1 MKIRS
6 FQYVIALLL
15 ACGLQLTDGH
25 AASISINFCIGI
37 NDTNSVDAG
46 ESATQFNPV
55 DGTNWNNVLLA
66 NTKAVSPGVFITNS
80 TGGNF
85 ILLRDNLGR
94 TNAAR
99 LTSTLGTGG
108 GYCNVSGTTPA
119 AQATVTGEGGLMASY
134 LLLGGSSPAETITVS
149 GLDASFTTN
158 GYSVYLFFD
167 IGTNSSSPR
176 TLGYAVND
184 GSSSN
189 VLWAVDS
196 GGDNSDTNDDGIME
210 WLPATGINSNS
221 ATAGA
226 NYARFAGLGGTNF
239 TVSVLGS
246 ARGAISGLQIVTNAG
261 SSPHITAF
269 TASPAVIQ
277 SGTAATLAWQ
287 VSGADL
293 ITITPGIGSVS
304 ASGTTNV
311 TPAGTTTYT
320 LMASNTSGTVTATA
334 TLTTTNDT
342 VDVYLLGGQSNMQGL
357 GILAE
362 LTPAQ
367 LLAPTNVFYWKVT
380 NFVPL
385 IPGTTVT
392 AAAGQF
398 GPEITFATEIA
409 KLGRKAY
416 LIKEYN
422 SGKPL
427 DAGWNDQTWVGD
439 PPVPNRINF
448 YPGTN
453 ATDVNRGT
461 LYKNEL
467 LPMYQAGINSIITN
481 GNTPVIRGLIWMQGE
496 QDSKTNTSAG
506 RYAVNLKRLR
516 DRLASDLGL
525 TNLPVTFGQV
535 LPYTPPAVRFTYRDL
550 VRAQQAAADMFPGLP
565 EAIPHCRMVS
575 TDSFPIN
582 PADQVHYT
590 TPGQILLGIA
600 FAQGI
605 QEAAFGVSLTP
616 TNITSSVTGG
626 KLALAWPSDR
636 IGWRL
641 EVQTNSLSVGISGN
655 WSTWPGSATT
665 NAVLIPFNPA
675 ATTVFFRLI
684 YP

>member
-1 MKIRS
+1 MKTS
-6 FQYVIALLL
+6 SLTFLL
-15 ACGLQLTDGH
+15 GLW
-25 AASISINFCIGI
+25 AA
-37 NDTNSVDAG
+37 A
-46 ESATQFNPV
+46 
-55 DGTNWNNVLLA
+55 
-66 NTKAVSPGVFITNS
+66 
-80 TGGNF
+80 
-85 ILLRDNLGR
+85 
-94 TNAAR
+94 
-99 LTSTLGTGG
+99 LTS
-108 GYCNVSGTTPA
+108 A
-119 AQATVTGEGGLMASY
+119 
-134 LLLGGSSPAETITVS
+134 
-149 GLDASFTTN
+149 
-158 GYSVYLFFD
+158 
-167 IGTNSSSPR
+167 
-176 TLGYAVND
+176 
-184 GSSSN
+184 
-189 VLWAVDS
+189 
-196 GGDNSDTNDDGIME
+196 
-210 WLPATGINSNS
+210 
-221 ATAGA
+221 ATAA
-226 NYARFAGLGGTNF
+226 
-239 TVSVLGS
+239 
-246 ARGAISGLQIVTNAG
+246 
-261 SSPHITAF
+261 
-269 TASPAVIQ
+269 
-277 SGTAATLAWQ
+277 
-287 VSGADL
+287 
-293 ITITPGIGSVS
+293 
-304 ASGTTNV
+304 
-311 TPAGTTTYT
+311 
-320 LMASNTSGTVTATA
+320 
-334 TLTTTNDT
+334 T

-357 GILAE
+357 GLLAE

-550 VRAQQAAADMFPGLP
+550 VRAQQAAADMFSGLP

-590 TPGQILLGIA
+590 TPGQILLGAA

-605 QEAAFGVSLTP
+605 QEAELGFSLTP
-616 TNITSSVTGG
+616 TNITGSIAGNTLTLG
-626 KLALAWPSDR
+626 WPSDH

-641 EVQTNSLSVGISGN
+641 EVQTNSLSVGIANN
-655 WSTWPGSATT
+655 WFTWPGATST
-665 NAVLIPFNPA
+665 NAVTVPISA
-675 ATTVFFRLI
+675 ANSTLFYRLV